1 MVVDVAV
8 CATAAV
14 LRKIRVEMHRRVKWC
29 PRFVLV
35 DARPKTVVVWLAC
48 CWVSGALT
56 QGCLCVFRV
65 ACMWLLMLCGWL
77 CVGVVCENWRV
88 DASIDACACVPASPL
103 FWVVWVCACV
113 CGVFLFVFCV
123 CFFRAYGGC
132 LGMLSR

>member
-88 DASIDACACVPASPL
+88 DASIDACACMPVATV
-103 FWVVWVCACV
+103 FWWCGCVRACV
-113 CGVFLFVFCV
+113 V
-123 CFFRAYGGC
+123 CFFLC
-132 LGMLSR
+132 FVCVFILSLIHI